1 MCGCTSGNPPA
12 PGSTWCE
19 VAHGEFNTRASCT
32 QISQIFHF
40 VQFVWYSF
48 VTSRHDRTGHKAVQ
62 KRSVE
67 AKSFFGALGAQMPSK
82 SASPRSSPPPTP
94 ANRLSTSPKGPVA
107 KGTTVTRYRCGFPG
121 CNKRYASTD
130 GECCPSRGPGIPG
143 VGGARACWQGAGA
156 SLSAGASLGASL
168 LASGC
173 GRRAGVPGILSPGR
187 TVHVAC
193 ARALA

>member
-1 MCGCTSGNPPA
+1 VHTNLSNLSLRPI
-12 PGSTWCE
+12 
-19 VAHGEFNTRASCT
+19 RD
-32 QISQIFHF
+32 
-40 VQFVWYSF
+40 VQF
-48 VTSRHDRTGHKAVQ
+48 RHVPAMFPGVHKAVPQ
-62 KRSVE
+62 SGRWKL
-67 AKSFFGALGAQMPSK
+67 FFGALGAQMPSK

-130 GECCPSRGPGIPG
+130 GECCPRRGPGIPG
-143 VGGARACWQGAGA
+143 VGGARACWQGAGD

-173 GRRAGVPGILSPGR
+173 GRRAGAPGKFPSPGR
-187 TVHVAC
+187 TVLVAC

>member
-1 MCGCTSGNPPA
+1 MNSARNYMNAQRTSTYN
-12 PGSTWCE
+12 
-19 VAHGEFNTRASCT
+19 
-32 QISQIFHF
+32 
-40 VQFVWYSF
+40 F
-48 VTSRHDRTGHKAVQ
+48 VTTAMFAFVHNKAV
-62 KRSVE
+62 RDEE
-67 AKSFFGALGAQMPSK
+67 ALFRGSWLLMPSK

-130 GECCPSRGPGIPG
+130 GECCPRRGPGIPG
-143 VGGARACWQGAGA
+143 VGGARACWQGAGD

-173 GRRAGVPGILSPGR
+173 GRRAGAPGKFPSPGR
-187 TVHVAC
+187 TVLVAC

>member
-1 MCGCTSGNPPA
+1 MNSARNYMNAQRTSTYN
-12 PGSTWCE
+12 
-19 VAHGEFNTRASCT
+19 
-32 QISQIFHF
+32 
-40 VQFVWYSF
+40 F
-48 VTSRHDRTGHKAVQ
+48 VTTAMFAFVHKDAQV
-62 KRSVE
+62 RDEE
-67 AKSFFGALGAQMPSK
+67 ALFRGSWLLMPSK